1 MGSFDTGDPTTTNLY
16 IGNLAPDVDEHVLMR
31 EFGRCSGAA
40 DGGQRWARLGRG
52 GAGRMVVCWGMA
64 GVQEPGSH

>member
-31 EFGRCSGAA
+31 EFGR
-40 DGGQRWARLGRG
+40 W
-52 GAGRMVVCWGMA
+52 AGRAAQRVAASLRDGVVRW
-64 GVQEPGSH
+64 